1 MEITSDIPLP
11 DKANNYKQKYHFYK
25 LDVGDSMAIAY
36 DSEKEVVRFRT
47 AASAYGTRNGKILTS
62 RTVYED
68 GGKYLR
74 VWRTE

>member
-1 MEITSDIPLP
+1 
-11 DKANNYKQKYHFYK
+11 
-25 LDVGDSMAIAY
+25 MAIAY